1 MFFLALPFS
10 TLNTHDQTVEVSI
23 APPTQ
28 PTCSHSDSYE
38 EDSDMIVLS
47 EPGDPDSDEDITV
60 VSVRPAP
67 GPSGSAMAIPHASDE
82 SDEDITTVSVRLAP
96 GPSGSAMAI
105 PHAGDDI
112 DISES
117 EPESEAD
124 LEDISVSWFDLSLD

>member
-1 MFFLALPFS
+1 
-10 TLNTHDQTVEVSI
+10 
-23 APPTQ
+23 
-28 PTCSHSDSYE
+28 
-38 EDSDMIVLS
+38 MIVLS

-60 VSVRPAP
+60 VSIRPVP

-112 DISES
+112 DVSES

-124 LEDISVSWFDLSLD
+124 SEDISVSWFDLSLD